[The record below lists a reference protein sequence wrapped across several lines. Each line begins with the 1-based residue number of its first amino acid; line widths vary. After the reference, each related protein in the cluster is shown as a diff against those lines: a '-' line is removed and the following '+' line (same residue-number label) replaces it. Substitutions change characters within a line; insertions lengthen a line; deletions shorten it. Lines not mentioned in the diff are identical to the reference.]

1 MARNNKTKRETVHVI
16 NSNIV
21 VTSPKNTYKKDLK
34 ISKVVE
40 VDVKIKFIHFDEL
53 ADGTW
58 RITYSK
64 GELL

>member
-53 ADGTW
+53 ADGIW

>member
-58 RITYSK
+58 QITYSK

>member
-21 VTSPKNTYKKDLK
+21 VTSPKNTYKKNLK